1 MKTINI
7 IIIAMLWSLSPAG
20 ESKVG
25 IPYAIYND
33 INIYIAFLVCFLA
46 NLIVYPFLML
56 FLDSS
61 NRYFFR
67 FKPYKKMAVYIARKA
82 KNGAGKGVEK
92 YGFWGLMVFVAV
104 PLPGTGIWAGTI
116 AAYIFKIDR
125 KKAFYAN
132 ALGIFL
138 SALIIWIITVTAYIA
153 SGNSI

>member
-46 NLIVYPFLML
+46 NLIVYPFLMI

-61 NRYFFR
+61 NQYFFR
-67 FKPYKKMAVYIARKA
+67 FKPYKKMAIYIARKA
-82 KNGAGKGVEK
+82 KNGAGK
-92 YGFWGLMVFVAV
+92 
-104 PLPGTGIWAGTI
+104 
-116 AAYIFKIDR
+116 R
-125 KKAFYAN
+125 C
-132 ALGIFL
+132 
-138 SALIIWIITVTAYIA
+138 
-153 SGNSI
+153 